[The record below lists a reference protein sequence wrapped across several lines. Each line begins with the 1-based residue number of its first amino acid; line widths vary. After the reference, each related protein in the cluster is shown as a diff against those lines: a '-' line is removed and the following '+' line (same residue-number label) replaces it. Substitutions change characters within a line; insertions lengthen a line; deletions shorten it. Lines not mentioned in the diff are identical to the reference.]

1 LVDTIFELRDYTLH
15 PGRREVLIALFE
27 REFVES
33 QEAVGCHVLGTFRD
47 LHRPN
52 HFVWLRGFADMD
64 ARRQALEAFY
74 GGPVWAAHRDAA
86 NATMIDSD
94 DVLLLRRAGKKPV
107 LLPSHPSRDAPSS
120 GNSVVDVSIF
130 AVDDQGEGEFARVAE
145 RADGLV
151 ATFATE
157 RSPNNFPR
165 LPVRSDNVFVM
176 MRNLRRGGNVQDAL
190 GLPKPIRR
198 MRLEPTARSR
208 LR

>member
-1 LVDTIFELRDYTLH
+1 LIDTIFELRDYTLH
-15 PGRREVLIALFE
+15 PGRREALIALFE

-47 LHRPN
+47 RDRPD

-64 ARRQALEAFY
+64 ARRRALEAFY

-86 NATMIDSD
+86 NATMLDSD
-94 DVLLLRRAGKKPV
+94 DVLLLHGAGKTPV
-107 LLPSHPSRDAPSS
+107 LLPSHPDRDAPIPRD
-120 GNSVVDVSIF
+120 SVADVSIF
-130 AVDDQGEGEFARVAE
+130 ALGDKGEGEFARVAE

-157 RSPNNFPR
+157 RSANNFPR

-176 MRNLRRGGNVQDAL
+176 VQKLSCGENVQDAL

-198 MRLEPTARSR
+198 MRLQPTSRSR